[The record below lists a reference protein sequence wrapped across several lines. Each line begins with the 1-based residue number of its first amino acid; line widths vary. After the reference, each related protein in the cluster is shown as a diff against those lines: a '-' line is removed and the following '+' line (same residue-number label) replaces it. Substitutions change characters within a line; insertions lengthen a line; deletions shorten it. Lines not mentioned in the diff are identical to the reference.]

1 MSIKVKKVVSTHCYD
16 PSYFYGDLHTKSLV
30 VWPVSTASYLLQH
43 AYKILRYMYTLEDH
57 VLWLDEDSAGFKIV
71 GKGHMHKCRWIA
83 AQLWLAHK
91 SDGDEGSRPVSVARV
106 AETPR

>member
-30 VWPVSTASYLLQH
+30 VWLVSTASYLLQH

-83 AQLWLAHK
+83 AQL
-91 SDGDEGSRPVSVARV
+91 
-106 AETPR
+106 